1 MAYVHCICQ
10 LKFSCSAGR
19 PTLHVQ
25 AKVMGSH
32 PTKQTLEIWYMYMYM
47 DTCTVCVHMYMYLPV
62 HTCIQCINYNVL
74 QDSSCL
80 PYIHV
85 QPFKL
90 IKF

>member
-47 DTCTVCVHMYMYLPV
+47 YMYGMCAHVHVPTCTYMYTVYKL
-62 HTCIQCINYNVL
+62 QCTTR
-74 QDSSCL
+74 
-80 PYIHV
+80 
-85 QPFKL
+85 
-90 IKF
+90 